1 MDDPEAQAASILV
14 GERIR
19 QLRQD
24 RKLSLR
30 ELARS
35 SALSANAL
43 SMVERG
49 LSSPSVSTLY
59 RVAEGLGV
67 SISSLFETRPARSAV
82 VLCKASSRAR
92 MSIPRGLWEG
102 LGGETFEGRVE
113 PFVLTLENGSS
124 SGPGAMIHTGHEF
137 VYCLRG
143 RLEYQIEGE
152 IFRLDPGDSLLFRA
166 YQQHR
171 WRNPG
176 TTVTQALVV
185 LSGFDA
191 GERPAESHRSHADD
205 RSTSTPA
212 SGAASPAGRRPGG

>member
-1 MDDPEAQAASILV
+1 MWEGRSTV
-14 GERIR
+14 GSFEQSSHKPHFIR
-19 QLRQD
+19 HLRQE
-24 RKLSLR
+24 RGQSLR
-30 ELARS
+30 ELARAS
-35 SALSANAL
+35 GLSANAL

-82 VLCKASSRAR
+82 VACKAANRVR

-102 LGGETFEGRVE
+102 LGGEAFEGRVE
-113 PFVLTLENGSS
+113 PFLLTLENGSS

-143 RLEYQIEGE
+143 RLEYQVEGE
-152 IFRLDPGDSLLFRA
+152 IYDLEGGDSLLFRA
-166 YQQHR
+166 HQQHR

-191 GERPAESHRSHADD
+191 GERPAATHRPSAQGN
-205 RSTSTPA
+205 TSAT
-212 SGAASPAGRRPGG
+212 